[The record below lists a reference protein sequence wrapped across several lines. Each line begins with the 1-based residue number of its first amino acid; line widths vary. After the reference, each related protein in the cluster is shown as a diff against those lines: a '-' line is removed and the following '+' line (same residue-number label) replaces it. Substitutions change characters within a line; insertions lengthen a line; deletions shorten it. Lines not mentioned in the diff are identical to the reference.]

1 MFLQNIFLPIKVEKA
16 LLFVSFRCFQQP
28 AKMQI
33 SFTPVWHV
41 SPLCV
46 CQASLRYS
54 DKSNFLNIRLMIR
67 PCTVY
72 IEVEI
77 MMDGWMKE
85 LVRRNVP
92 CNSRSILGMAVQI
105 HQWIFLKTR
114 PRVKNFSSPLVAGM
128 NCVFWWDSSFSLSL
142 WLIYFFATS
151 LTVKFPSFL
160 CEADWLTRL
169 VSLLRLL
176 SPDQLVKQLQL
187 ELSSATAEN
196 FHLASRI

>member
-1 MFLQNIFLPIKVEKA
+1 MA
-16 LLFVSFRCFQQP
+16 R
-28 AKMQI
+28 
-33 SFTPVWHV
+33 V

-46 CQASLRYS
+46 CLASLRYS
-54 DKSNFLNIRLMIR
+54 DKSNFLNVRLMIR

-72 IEVEI
+72 GRNN
-77 MMDGWMKE
+77 DGWMDEGIGEKK
-85 LVRRNVP
+85 
-92 CNSRSILGMAVQI
+92 RSLQFQI
-105 HQWIFLKTR
+105 HPWDGGTNPPVNFLKTR

-176 SPDQLVKQLQL
+176 SPNQLVKQLQL